1 MKREQGLAPTILN
14 DIYRSDL
21 GELLMTYYFEEKI
34 GEDKRFI
41 IPLKNISSR
50 ELAQLP
56 GRSLDAIGYR
66 IDNGLF
72 NILLGEA
79 KVSEQRKTPP
89 DVVHMTE
96 DSIYKSQKKHH
107 DDLPMVIQKLS
118 DYCRKLGAEDFMTF
132 ACAVLC
138 MKTGQT
144 DKYTLTFGCTLI
156 RDFTCCGE
164 KDYGKMQTNVSDF
177 NPNDVHF
184 VVLSFTQKTIS
195 ETVDL
200 FYKEVQ
206 KTIKQ

>member
-1 MKREQGLAPTILN
+1 M
-14 DIYRSDL
+14 
-21 GELLMTYYFEEKI
+21 
-34 GEDKRFI
+34 
-41 IPLKNISSR
+41 KNISSR

-79 KVSEQRKTPP
+79 KVSEQKKTPP
-89 DVVHMTE
+89 DVVHVTE

-118 DYCRKLGAEDFMTF
+118 DYCRKLGAEDLMTF

-138 MKTGQT
+138 METGQT

-184 VVLSFTQKTIS
+184 VVLSFTQKQLAKLLIYFTKK
-195 ETVDL
+195 
-200 FYKEVQ
+200 YKRLLNNEPSDFR
-206 KTIKQ
+206 

>member
-1 MKREQGLAPTILN
+1 
-14 DIYRSDL
+14 
-21 GELLMTYYFEEKI
+21 
-34 GEDKRFI
+34 
-41 IPLKNISSR
+41 
-50 ELAQLP
+50 
-56 GRSLDAIGYR
+56 
-66 IDNGLF
+66 
-72 NILLGEA
+72 
-79 KVSEQRKTPP
+79 
-89 DVVHMTE
+89 
-96 DSIYKSQKKHH
+96 
-107 DDLPMVIQKLS
+107 MVIQKLS

-138 MKTGQT
+138 MQTGQT
-144 DKYTLTFGCTLI
+144 DRYTLTLGCTLI

-184 VVLSFTQKTIS
+184 VVLSLTQKTIS